1 VTFPRDRGGVALLVL
16 VAAVLA
22 VVLPALVSAPTAAS
36 TVRYASPASP
46 RLVAAAPAATPAS
59 PSVLT
64 LSSITPPVTGPGV
77 SVTITGTLTARTT
90 DLAAPTVRVVLGTT
104 PIISRASVTAW
115 TNSTAA
121 LAGLEVGN
129 ATVPGPLAAGASAP
143 FSITVPPGRFTL
155 NRPFGVI
162 PVAIQV
168 RDSTSG
174 TTEVLRTFVGW
185 QRMKQYE
192 PIRLAMVA
200 PVTLSP
206 TAALFQADEAT
217 RASAWETE
225 LGPTGR
231 ISRILDGTDVAGPS
245 GPVPV
250 TWAVDPAV
258 LKPVPATTGGSDAT
272 SSLVSPLVNRLATG
286 ASRHTLWALPNADPD
301 LAATVVTRPDDPTVA
316 REVGASTGL
325 AATLGVPVTTGIAW
339 PVDGSF
345 AADREAG
352 LRQAYSSI
360 GLQAVVGSSSALPV
374 TSGYSG
380 QAPRR
385 TASGLTLLAWDDE
398 LSRLTTQ
405 LATPADGVVTAQRFL
420 AQTATILGESSGV
433 ARSFLVAM
441 PRSADPDPGAL
452 KLLLTTLTQTPWV
465 QFVTTGDL
473 QQQAATQDSVANTSK
488 GSWDLAGAAQ
498 IDGARLDRIADERKA
513 ADEIATVLGPDGQ
526 AYGDQW
532 KTALDQL
539 TSVRWRSDPEQ
550 FAKLE
555 ASVSSAAAAATSG
568 ISVADQTTNFLADEG
583 TLQIV
588 VVNNLSVPVEGVRLV
603 LEPANPRLRIVA
615 QPDPVNIGAK
625 SRAVVAVRAEALAAG
640 LVPVDATLT
649 TNDGTP
655 IGLSG
660 TITVRANPPGY
671 WFYLIGGAVVLLI
684 LIFGIV
690 RTVRRPRT
698 PPAPPPPP
706 APDPGI
712 VPTPDD
718 PAVPADPANAT

>member
-1 VTFPRDRGGVALLVL
+1 
-16 VAAVLA
+16 
-22 VVLPALVSAPTAAS
+22 
-36 TVRYASPASP
+36 
-46 RLVAAAPAATPAS
+46 
-59 PSVLT
+59 
-64 LSSITPPVTGPGV
+64 
-77 SVTITGTLTARTT
+77 
-90 DLAAPTVRVVLGTT
+90 
-104 PIISRASVTAW
+104 
-115 TNSTAA
+115 
-121 LAGLEVGN
+121 
-129 ATVPGPLAAGASAP
+129 
-143 FSITVPPGRFTL
+143 
-155 NRPFGVI
+155 
-162 PVAIQV
+162 
-168 RDSTSG
+168 
-174 TTEVLRTFVGW
+174 
-185 QRMKQYE
+185 MKQYE
-192 PIRLAMVA
+192 PIRLGMVA

-206 TAALFQADEAT
+206 TAALFDADEAT
-217 RASAWETE
+217 RASAWQTE
-225 LGPTGR
+225 LGPASR
-231 ISRILDGTDVAGPS
+231 ISRILDGTDVTGPS

-258 LKPVPATTGGSDAT
+258 LRPVSATTGASDAR
-272 SSLVSPLVNRLATG
+272 SSLNSLVAPLVNRLSAG
-286 ASRHTLWALPNADPD
+286 AGRHTLWALPDADPD
-301 LAATVVTRPDDPTVA
+301 LAATVVPRPGDPTVA
-316 REVGASTGL
+316 REVAASAGL
-325 AATLGVPVTTGIAW
+325 GATLGVPVTTGIAW
-339 PVDGSF
+339 PTDGSF

-352 LRQAYSSI
+352 LRQAYAGI

-380 QAPRR
+380 QASRR

-405 LATPADGVVTAQRFL
+405 LATPTDGVVTAQRFL

-441 PRSADPDPGAL
+441 PRSADPDAGAL
-452 KLLLTTLTQTPWV
+452 KQLLTTLAQTPWV
-465 QFVTTGDL
+465 QFVATGDL
-473 QQQAATQDSVANTSK
+473 QQQAATQDPVANTSK
-488 GSWDLAGAAQ
+488 GTWDLAGAAQ

-550 FAKLE
+550 LAKLE
-555 ASVSSAAAAATSG
+555 ASVSSASAAATSG

-615 QPDPVNIGAK
+615 QPDPVDIGAK

-671 WFYLIGGAVVLLI
+671 WFYLLGGAVVLLI
-684 LIFGIV
+684 LVFGIV

-698 PPAPPPPP
+698 PPAPPPTP